1 MTNPMIN
8 KVAESGIITINL
20 ENWYPSEPI
29 VLFDLKDFL
38 FMELI
43 LKEKEFRQSLLV
55 LDWEFFRDKNIAIV
69 CSTDAI
75 IPLWAYMLTTV
86 YLRPVAKYCYMGSV
100 EEMRKDMFIR
110 TIQSIDKEMYRDAR
124 VIVKGCG
131 DIELGAYAFVEITK
145 LLQPVVKS
153 LMYGEPCSTVPLYKK
168 K

>member
-1 MTNPMIN
+1 MTNPIIN
-8 KVAESGIITINL
+8 KVAESGILTIDL
-20 ENWYPSEPI
+20 EKWYPSESI
-29 VLFDLKDFL
+29 ITFDLKDFL

-43 LKEKEFRQSLLV
+43 LKEKEFRQSLLL
-55 LDWEFFRDKNIAIV
+55 LDWDKFRDKNIAIV

-75 IPLWAYMLTTV
+75 IPLWAYMLIAV
-86 YLRPVAKYCYMGSV
+86 YLQPVAKNCFMGTA
-100 EEMRKDMFIR
+100 EEMKKNLFISA
-110 TIQSIDKEMYRDAR
+110 IQSIDKEMYRDAR

-145 LLQPVVKS
+145 LLQPFVKS

>member
-1 MTNPMIN
+1 MTNPIIN
-8 KVAESGIITINL
+8 RVAESGIITINL
-20 ENWYPSEPI
+20 ENWFPSEPI

-43 LKEKEFRQSLLV
+43 LKEKEFRQSLSV

-86 YLRPVAKYCYMGSV
+86 YLQPVAKNCYVGTP

-110 TIQSIDKEMYRDAR
+110 TIQSIDKEFYRDVR

>member
-1 MTNPMIN
+1 MTNPIIN
-8 KVAESGIITINL
+8 KVAESGILTIDL
-20 ENWYPSEPI
+20 EKWYPSESI
-29 VLFDLKDFL
+29 ITFDLKDFL

-43 LKEKEFRQSLLV
+43 LKEKEFRQSLLL
-55 LDWEFFRDKNIAIV
+55 LDWDKFRDKNIAIV

-75 IPLWAYMLTTV
+75 IPLWAYMLIAV
-86 YLRPVAKYCYMGSV
+86 YLQPVAKNCFMGTA
-100 EEMRKDMFIR
+100 EEMKKNLFISA
-110 TIQSIDKEMYRDAR
+110 IQSIDKEMYRDAR

>member
-1 MTNPMIN
+1 MTNTIIN
-8 KVAESGIITINL
+8 KVAESGILTIDL
-20 ENWYPSEPI
+20 EKWYPSEPI

-43 LKEKEFRQSLLV
+43 LKEKEFRQSLLM
-55 LDWEFFRDKNIAIV
+55 LDWEVFRNKNVAIV

-86 YLRPVAKYCYMGSV
+86 YLQPVAKTCYMGSA
-100 EEMRKDMFIR
+100 EEMQKDLFIR
-110 TIQSIDKEMYRDAR
+110 SIQSIDKEVYRDAR

-145 LLQPVVKS
+145 LLQPIVKS

>member
-1 MTNPMIN
+1 MTNPIIN
-8 KVAESGIITINL
+8 KVAESGILTIDL
-20 ENWYPSEPI
+20 EKCYPSESI
-29 VLFDLKDFL
+29 ITFDLKNFL

-43 LKEKEFRQSLLV
+43 LKEKEFRQSLLL
-55 LDWEFFRDKNIAIV
+55 LDWDIFRDKNIAIV

-75 IPLWAYMLTTV
+75 IPLWAYMLIAV
-86 YLRPVAKYCYMGSV
+86 YLQPVAKNCFMGTA
-100 EEMRKDMFIR
+100 EEMKKNLFISA
-110 TIQSIDKEMYRDAR
+110 IQSIDKEMYRDAR

-168 K
+168 R

>member
-1 MTNPMIN
+1 MTNPIIN
-8 KVAESGIITINL
+8 KVAESGILTIDL
-20 ENWYPSEPI
+20 EKWYPSESI
-29 VLFDLKDFL
+29 ITFELKNFL

-43 LKEKEFRQSLLV
+43 LKEKEFRQSLLL
-55 LDWEFFRDKNIAIV
+55 LDWDKFRDKNIAIV

-75 IPLWAYMLTTV
+75 IPLWAYMLIAV
-86 YLRPVAKYCYMGSV
+86 YLQPVAKNCFMGTA
-100 EEMRKDMFIR
+100 EEMKKNLFISA
-110 TIQSIDKEMYRDAR
+110 IQSIDKEMYRDAR

-153 LMYGEPCSTVPLYKK
+153 LMYGEPCSTVSLYKK

>member
-1 MTNPMIN
+1 MTNPIIN
-8 KVAESGIITINL
+8 KVAESGILTIDL
-20 ENWYPSEPI
+20 EKWYPSESI
-29 VLFDLKDFL
+29 ITFELKNFL

-43 LKEKEFRQSLLV
+43 LKEKEFRQSLLL
-55 LDWEFFRDKNIAIV
+55 LDWDKFRDKNIAIV

-75 IPLWAYMLTTV
+75 IPLWAYMLIAV
-86 YLRPVAKYCYMGSV
+86 YLQPVAKNCFMGTA
-100 EEMRKDMFIR
+100 EEMKKNLFISA
-110 TIQSIDKEMYRDAR
+110 IQSIDKEMYRDAR